1 MKNVLFILGTR
12 PEAIKLAPV
21 ILKCQESDKCNVI
34 VCNTEQQKELSNQT
48 LSFFNIKPDH
58 CLNVMS
64 KGQTLEKTQ
73 AKTLNRL
80 STIYKDQ
87 NIHSTI
93 IQGDTITAFSGALV
107 SFYNKTPLF
116 HVEAGLRSSN
126 ILEPFPEEAPAFGVP
141 LLVMRLTT
149 ERKESVNS
157 GFAQLVGH
165 TKDVIISKASE
176 VLAHEK
182 VHTRIKNVNNPYGDG
197 KSAIRIK
204 NFIEHYV

>member
-1 MKNVLFILGTR
+1 MLVCLMK
-12 PEAIKLAPV
+12 
-21 ILKCQESDKCNVI
+21 
-34 VCNTEQQKELSNQT
+34 
-48 LSFFNIKPDH
+48 
-58 CLNVMS
+58 
-64 KGQTLEKTQ
+64 Q
-73 AKTLNRL
+73 AKLILTD
-80 STIYKDQ
+80 SGG
-87 NIHSTI
+87 
-93 IQGDTITAFSGALV
+93 IQ
-107 SFYNKTPLF
+107 
-116 HVEAGLRSSN
+116 
-126 ILEPFPEEAPAFGVP
+126 EEAPAFGVP

-149 ERKESVNS
+149 ERKEGVNS